1 MQLDFIG
8 FDQVLYDNGNVAI
21 GWSVS
26 AQGNQAIAIG
36 AGSDTSRAAT
46 AVPSTTLNGTTYY
59 FAGGATTLAGDQV
72 SIGRVGYER
81 QIKNVAA
88 GEISTTSTDA
98 VNGSQLYALTQ
109 AVERE
114 ISFNGDVTLITGE
127 GVTITPT
134 TGNAVSLTTTGLDNG
149 SNKITNVADGA
160 VSSTSTD
167 VINGSQLYDT
177 ANSIATALGGGSIVN
192 TDGTVSAPTYTI
204 NKLDGTT
211 SAVNNVGDALTT
223 LNDQVVTPITFA
235 GDSGTNVDR
244 KLGSKL
250 NIVGGQT
257 DASKLSSAPNIG
269 VVANGS
275 QLYSV
280 AAGVAKLDNKI
291 DQTGAMSAA
300 LAG

>member
-114 ISFNGDVTLITGE
+114 ISFNGDGYDYHR
-127 GVTITPT
+127 G
-134 TGNAVSLTTTGLDNG
+134 GCNNY
-149 SNKITNVADGA
+149 TN
-160 VSSTSTD
+160 
-167 VINGSQLYDT
+167 YW
-177 ANSIATALGGGSIVN
+177 
-192 TDGTVSAPTYTI
+192 
-204 NKLDGTT
+204 
-211 SAVNNVGDALTT
+211 
-223 LNDQVVTPITFA
+223 
-235 GDSGTNVDR
+235 
-244 KLGSKL
+244 
-250 NIVGGQT
+250 
-257 DASKLSSAPNIG
+257 
-269 VVANGS
+269 
-275 QLYSV
+275 
-280 AAGVAKLDNKI
+280 
-291 DQTGAMSAA
+291 
-300 LAG
+300 

>member
-59 FAGGATTLAGDQV
+59 FAGGATTLAGNQV

-114 ISFNGDVTLITGE
+114 ISFNGDVAYQDTAVTKSLGETLTIDGGAAESSLRDNIGVVANGTDTLSIQLAKDITVDSVKADTVTSTTVNAGTVTSDTVQMNADANGNTTTITGG

-134 TGNAVSLTTTGLDNG
+134 SGNAVSLTSTGLNNG
-149 SNKITNVADGA
+149 
-160 VSSTSTD
+160 
-167 VINGSQLYDT
+167 
-177 ANSIATALGGGSIVN
+177 
-192 TDGTVSAPTYTI
+192 
-204 NKLDGTT
+204 
-211 SAVNNVGDALTT
+211 NNV
-223 LNDQVVTPITFA
+223 I
-235 GDSGTNVDR
+235 SGV
-244 KLGSKL
+244 
-250 NIVGGQT
+250 
-257 DASKLSSAPNIG
+257 APGAISPNSTEA
-269 VVANGS
+269 VNGS

>member
-8 FDQVLYDNGNVAI
+8 FDQVLYDNGNVAV

-114 ISFNGDVTLITGE
+114 ISFNGDVAYQDTAVTKSLGETLTIDGGAAESSLRDNIGVVANGTDTLSIQLAKDITVDSVKADTVTSTTVNAGTVTSDTVQMNADANGNTTTITGG

-134 TGNAVSLTTTGLDNG
+134 SGNAVSLTSTGLNNG
-149 SNKITNVADGA
+149 
-160 VSSTSTD
+160 
-167 VINGSQLYDT
+167 
-177 ANSIATALGGGSIVN
+177 
-192 TDGTVSAPTYTI
+192 
-204 NKLDGTT
+204 
-211 SAVNNVGDALTT
+211 NNV
-223 LNDQVVTPITFA
+223 I
-235 GDSGTNVDR
+235 SGV
-244 KLGSKL
+244 
-250 NIVGGQT
+250 
-257 DASKLSSAPNIG
+257 APGAISPNSTEA
-269 VVANGS
+269 VNGS

>member
-114 ISFNGDVTLITGE
+114 ISFNGDVAYQDTAVTKSLGETLTIDGGAAESSLRDNIGVVANGTDTLSIQLAKDITVDSVKADTVTSTTVNAGTVTSDTVQMNADANGNTTTITGG

-134 TGNAVSLTTTGLDNG
+134 SGNAVSLTSTGLNNG
-149 SNKITNVADGA
+149 
-160 VSSTSTD
+160 
-167 VINGSQLYDT
+167 
-177 ANSIATALGGGSIVN
+177 
-192 TDGTVSAPTYTI
+192 
-204 NKLDGTT
+204 
-211 SAVNNVGDALTT
+211 NNV
-223 LNDQVVTPITFA
+223 I
-235 GDSGTNVDR
+235 SGV
-244 KLGSKL
+244 
-250 NIVGGQT
+250 
-257 DASKLSSAPNIG
+257 APGAISPNSTEA
-269 VVANGS
+269 VNGS